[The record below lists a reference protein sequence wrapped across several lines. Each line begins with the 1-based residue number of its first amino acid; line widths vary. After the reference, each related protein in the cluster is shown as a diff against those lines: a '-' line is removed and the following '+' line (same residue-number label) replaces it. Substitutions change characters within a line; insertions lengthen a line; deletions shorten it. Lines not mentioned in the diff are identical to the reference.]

1 MSECPICFE
10 VIKSDSNKIKTE
22 CGHEFHSNCFLTNAA
37 HNGFNCPCCRKELA
51 RRPCSCEMSDSD
63 TGSDDDILIS
73 DDDSDN
79 DDNESEDSEEI
90 FAEPPLH
97 YTLNKLKDHF
107 SKHELLTLI
116 INYYNRNIIEEYLY
130 IDEKM
135 LDGYAKVTEEYD
147 RLKEEEREIELMK
160 MEDKNCNEKEE
171 IKLIDD
177 FNTIIDMRV
186 Y

>member
-1 MSECPICFE
+1 MTKIMTTIVAFDLIKKNKLSLDDKFVVSENAWRLSQSGYSSMFIMVNDE
-10 VIKSDSNKIKTE
+10 VSVEN
-22 CGHEFHSNCFLTNAA
+22 LL
-37 HNGFNCPCCRKELA
+37 NGIVIASGNDACVALA
-51 RRPCSCEMSDSD
+51 E
-63 TGSDDDILIS
+63 GIAG
-73 DDDSDN
+73 
-79 DDNESEDSEEI
+79 SEEI
-90 FAEPPLH
+90 FAEPPLY
-97 YTLNKLKDHF
+97 YTLNKLKDNF

-135 LDGYAKVTEEYD
+135 LDSYTKVTDEYNS
-147 RLKEEEREIELMK
+147 LKEEEREIELMK

>member
-1 MSECPICFE
+1 MFDSEDDDESECSE
-10 VIKSDSNKIKTE
+10 
-22 CGHEFHSNCFLTNAA
+22 
-37 HNGFNCPCCRKELA
+37 
-51 RRPCSCEMSDSD
+51 
-63 TGSDDDILIS
+63 DDD
-73 DDDSDN
+73 
-79 DDNESEDSEEI
+79 ESECSEEI
-90 FAEPPLH
+90 FAEPPLY
-97 YTLNKLKDHF
+97 YTLNKLKDNF

-130 IDEKM
+130 IHEKM
-135 LDGYAKVTEEYD
+135 LDSYTKVTDEYNS
-147 RLKEEEREIELMK
+147 LKEEEREIELMK